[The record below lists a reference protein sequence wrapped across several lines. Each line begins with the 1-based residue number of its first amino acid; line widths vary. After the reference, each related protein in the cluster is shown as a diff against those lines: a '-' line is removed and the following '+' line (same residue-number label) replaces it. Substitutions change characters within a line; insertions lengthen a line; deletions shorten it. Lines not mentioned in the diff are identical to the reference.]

1 MSSSYSPG
9 LEGVIGGQTAI
20 CRIDAGLQYRGYTI
34 EDLARDASFEEVA
47 YLLLVGALPS
57 RSQLDTFC
65 QCLVAERAVPREIF
79 DVLGKIPADAPPM
92 DVLRSGVSLLGHFDA
107 DLGDDGHEANVRKAV
122 RLTAQIPTLL
132 AARHRLARGEE
143 PVAPNPSL
151 SHAANLL
158 WLITGREPDPFDARV
173 LDVSLI
179 LYAEHEYNASAFAAR
194 VTVSTLSDLHSGVVS
209 AIGAL
214 KGPLHGGANEAAMAT
229 LLEIGTPERAEPWVR
244 QALAERRRVMGFG
257 HRMYKHGDRRATIL
271 KEYARRLGERR
282 GDLRWYQISATLE
295 RIMEEEKG
303 LYPNVDFP
311 CGSTY
316 YLLGL
321 PVELY
326 TPIFVASRVTGWAA
340 HIIEQLDNN
349 RLIRPSSE
357 YIGPPARPYI
367 PISDR

>member
-1 MSSSYSPG
+1 
-9 LEGVIGGQTAI
+9 VIGGQTRLS
-20 CRIDAGLQYRGYTI
+20 RIDEGLQYRGYTI
-34 EDLARDASFEEVA
+34 EELARDSSFEEVA
-47 YLLLVGALPS
+47 YLLLVGELPS
-57 RSQLDTFC
+57 RPQFDTFR
-65 QCLVAERAVPREIF
+65 QLLVAERAVPGEII
-79 DVLGKIPADAPPM
+79 DVLRQIPADAPPM

-107 DLGDDGHEANVRKAV
+107 DTGDDGHEANVRKAV

-132 AARHRLARGEE
+132 AARHRLAHGEE
-143 PVAPNPSL
+143 PMAPNPSL

-194 VTVSTLSDLHSGVVS
+194 VTVSTLSDLYSGVVS

-214 KGPLHGGANEAAMAT
+214 KGPLHGGANEAAMEM
-229 LLEIGTPERAEPWVR
+229 LLEIGSPERAEAWVR
-244 QALAERRRVMGFG
+244 QALAARHRVMGFG
-257 HRMYKHGDRRATIL
+257 HRIYKHGDRRAAIL
-271 KEYARRLGERR
+271 KEYARQLGERR
-282 GDLRWYQISATLE
+282 GDLRWHQISATLE
-295 RIMEEEKG
+295 RVMAEEKG

-321 PVELY
+321 PVDLY

-349 RLIRPSSE
+349 RLIRPRSE
-357 YIGPPARPYI
+357 YIGPPSRAYVPLNAR
-367 PISDR
+367 